1 LLPHQVISCSLQL
14 NAFEP
19 SFRAKIEVLRA
30 HEVLWQRWRFTLGT
44 LFNILADQLPSLAIF
59 VTFFFHTKVFHHKL
73 EPSTAFVAI
82 TVFDR
87 VKGALQFVPKCIQDV
102 SGALVALNRLVDFL
116 NRDEVDITEW
126 ERGQGG
132 TGYEATGGIV
142 FDGVTVGWP
151 KGEEDV
157 AGTFELRDVDLAIPR
172 GKMTLV
178 CGPLGSGKTLL
189 VSLPSKARGV
199 R

>member
-1 LLPHQVISCSLQL
+1 MADLKL

-19 SFRAKIEVLRA
+19 SFRTKIEALRA

-87 VKGALQFVPKCIQDV
+87 VKGALQFVPKCIQDI

-116 NRDEVDITEW
+116 NRDEVDIEEW
-126 ERGQGG
+126 KRGQGG
-132 TGYEATGGIV
+132 PAGLAADGIV

-157 AGTFELRDVDLAIPR
+157 AGTFELKNVDLAIPR
-172 GKMTLV
+172 GNITLV
-178 CGPLGSGKTLL
+178 CGQLGSGKTLL
-189 VSLPSKARGV
+189 VRRAGEALDHA
-199 R
+199 

>member
-1 LLPHQVISCSLQL
+1 MEL

-19 SFRAKIEVLRA
+19 SFRTKIEALRA

-87 VKGALQFVPKCIQDV
+87 VKGALQFVPKCIQDI

-116 NRDEVDITEW
+116 NRDEVDIEEW
-126 ERGQGG
+126 KRGQGG
-132 TGYEATGGIV
+132 PAGLAADGIV

-157 AGTFELRDVDLAIPR
+157 AGTFELKNVDLAIPR
-172 GKMTLV
+172 GNITLV
-178 CGPLGSGKTLL
+178 CGQLGSGKTLL
-189 VSLPSKARGV
+189 VRRAREALDHA
-199 R
+199 